1 MLTTN
6 IEIRKN
12 KKFTTAVLGCFLRLP
27 LTSNNLALASLIA
40 KLQMNA
46 SRDYPSIMEQQQK
59 LTELYDLELDIMPQL
74 FGKEIIL
81 SYYANFVE
89 PSEILDPDYTYE
101 KIIETISQII
111 KFPYYDHNTWLGYAQ
126 QQLREDYDE
135 LMGQPANYAIERFFR
150 LWYRDQPEYADSFMG
165 SIEKIE
171 NATYDDVDNF
181 VSYMRSRPITV
192 LGMARDNNQVTKL
205 VNQYF
210 RGAGIIKKFE
220 VDDLTIPAQD
230 NPIEKTEEQDNAQAQ
245 LLMGF
250 GFKQNIT
257 YQGQISGL
265 LLSQYLA
272 GDQSSKLFSQI
283 REELGAAYDVEASSF
298 ANNNLF
304 LINAGLDPDKIG
316 DAKRIVFNEMQK
328 IADGEVDDS
337 LFKKA
342 KKSLERST
350 KIGLDGQ
357 NWQLGQALRGALF
370 PDYVNFDRAAAIKK
384 ATPHQLVDFVKNLF
398 FNESYVLK

>member
-1 MLTTN
+1 
-6 IEIRKN
+6 
-12 KKFTTAVLGCFLRLP
+12 
-27 LTSNNLALASLIA
+27 
-40 KLQMNA
+40 
-46 SRDYPSIMEQQQK
+46 
-59 LTELYDLELDIMPQL
+59 
-74 FGKEIIL
+74 
-81 SYYANFVE
+81 
-89 PSEILDPDYTYE
+89 
-101 KIIETISQII
+101 
-111 KFPYYDHNTWLGYAQ
+111 
-126 QQLREDYDE
+126 
-135 LMGQPANYAIERFFR
+135 MGQPANYAIDRFFR
-150 LWYRDQPEYADSFMG
+150 LWYRDQPEYADNFMG

-171 NATYDDVDNF
+171 NATYDDIDNF
-181 VSYMRSRPITV
+181 VLYMRSRPITV

-205 VNQYF
+205 VDQYF

-220 VDDLTIPAQD
+220 VDDLTIPASD

-250 GFKQNIT
+250 GFKQSIT

-304 LINAGLDPDKIG
+304 LINAGLDPDKIE

-328 IADGEVDDS
+328 IADGKVDES

-357 NWQLGQALRGALF
+357 NWQLGQALCGALF
-370 PDYVNFDRAAAIKK
+370 PDYVNFDRKAAIKK

>member
-27 LTSNNLALASLIA
+27 LNSTNLALSSLIA
-40 KLQMNA
+40 RMQMNA
-46 SRDYPSIMEQQQK
+46 TRDYPSIEEQQKK
-59 LTELYDLELDIMPQL
+59 LTELYDLELEIMPQL
-74 FGKEIIL
+74 FGKEIVL

-89 PSEILDPDYTYE
+89 PSEVLDPDYTYE
-101 KIIETISQII
+101 KIIETLSQII
-111 KFPYYDHNTWLGYAQ
+111 KYPYYDHHTWLGYAQ
-126 QQLREDYDE
+126 SQLREDYDE
-135 LMGQPANYAIERFFR
+135 LMGQPANYAVDRFFK
-150 LWYRDQPEYADSFMG
+150 LWYLDQPEYADNFMG

-171 NATYDDVDNF
+171 AATYSNVDDF
-181 VSYMRSRPITV
+181 VAYMRKLPMTV

-205 VNQYF
+205 VNRYF

-220 VDDLTIPAQD
+220 VDDLTIPAHD
-230 NPIEKTEEQDNAQAQ
+230 DPIERTEDQGNIQAQ

-272 GDQSSKLFSQI
+272 GDQSSKLFSKI

-304 LINAGLDPDKIG
+304 LVNAGLDPDKIE

-328 IADGEVDDS
+328 IADGEVDES

-342 KKSLERST
+342 KKALERST
-350 KIGLDGQ
+350 KVGLDGQ

-370 PDYVNFDRAAAIKK
+370 PGYLDFDRENAIKK